1 MRRGKRE
8 RTRKVHGMP
17 RVDVRQRPS
26 GNVAGTIF
34 NQKERL
40 QRYSIEVS
48 RRGNFSFFTDVVP
61 SITPGLAQA

>member
-1 MRRGKRE
+1 MVCLVWMSGKGRR
-8 RTRKVHGMP
+8 
-17 RVDVRQRPS
+17 

-48 RRGNFSFFTDVVP
+48 RRGIFRFLTEAVP

>member
-1 MRRGKRE
+1 MGVQE
-8 RTRKVHGMP
+8 RF
-17 RVDVRQRPS
+17 VRAEAGVSMASQDAS
-26 GNVAGTIF
+26 AVGGTWGTIF

>member
-1 MRRGKRE
+1 MVCLVWMSGKGRRG
-8 RTRKVHGMP
+8 TW
-17 RVDVRQRPS
+17 
-26 GNVAGTIF
+26 GTIF